1 MRYKIKTE
9 RSTESYDSL
18 KNTLNHLRIEI
29 GKCKEII
36 SISVTDSNLNIESNL
51 NLNDLKELLR
61 KHFSNEFDEVR
72 VISFNE
78 ITKC

>member
-29 GKCKEII
+29 SKCKEII
-36 SISVTDSNLNIESNL
+36 SISVLDSDLNIESNL
-51 NLNDLKELLR
+51 NLDDLKNLLR
-61 KHFSNEFDEVR
+61 FYFSNEFHEVR
-72 VISFNE
+72 VISIE
-78 ITKC
+78 KITK